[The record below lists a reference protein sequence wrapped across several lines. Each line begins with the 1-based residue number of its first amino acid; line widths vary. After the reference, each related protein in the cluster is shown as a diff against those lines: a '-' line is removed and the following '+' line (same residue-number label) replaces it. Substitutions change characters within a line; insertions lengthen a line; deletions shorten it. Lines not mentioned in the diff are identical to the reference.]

1 MNNNNNNDL
10 EQFLTAHRELLDEEY
25 AQARKMVDLIE
36 LDLLQD
42 SRDAVQIRAMAALAM
57 MARIDVIRTANARLA
72 VRLEEYER
80 DIKSRNHRKRS
91 TPKSTTPVWSH
102 RAHTSRVT
110 SEPGPV
116 QPGKHSDFA
125 SHHME

>member
-80 DIKSRNHRKRS
+80 DINSRIAKS
-91 TPKSTTPVWSH
+91 PKTLN
-102 RAHTSRVT
+102 A
-110 SEPGPV
+110 
-116 QPGKHSDFA
+116 
-125 SHHME
+125 